1 MLCPCNGPREAL
13 NSTGDT
19 QQQGESQ
26 PNSDRASSRIRSPAW
41 RCSHWGTWQI
51 EGGEDCVLV
60 STGMLSHKTKLYVDV
75 PNYGELYIH
84 FFNSFIPHTFLLDVA
99 NTPDTLL
106 GTTRIK
112 LSKAGNSLVFQW
124 SGNSDCIVCT
134 MWPKI
139 TKKNL
144 VRQGGPCPPAAQI
157 PFLQTDQS
165 QFSRDV
171 FNKILSGIPTVL
183 STAPG
188 TVINPLLLMGVVV
201 GCWCLVPVADIAFL
215 FYFLAVPHGAWDL
228 TSLTRDRTHALCIG
242 SSES

>member
-1 MLCPCNGPREAL
+1 MLCPCNGPGEAL

-60 STGMLSHKTKLYVDV
+60 STGMLFHKTKPYVDV

-99 NTPDTLL
+99 NAPDTLL

-124 SGNSDCIVCT
+124 SGNSDCTVCT

-157 PFLQTDQS
+157 SFLQTDQS
-165 QFSRDV
+165 QFNRDV
-171 FNKILSGIPTVL
+171 FNKVLWDPDSIEHSSWHQL
-183 STAPG
+183 ST
-188 TVINPLLLMGVVV
+188 LYY
-201 GCWCLVPVADIAFL
+201 W
-215 FYFLAVPHGAWDL
+215 W
-228 TSLTRDRTHALCIG
+228 
-242 SSES
+242 EW